1 MLALLVGGVY
11 SFVSLSTANTRL
23 RHTDEVRVGLAQLR
37 STVLDAETGLRG
49 YLITGERD
57 FLAPYDR
64 ARDQWR
70 GQLDHVRALTTDN
83 VEQQTRLETLGQLIV
98 DDLGAFS
105 PEQAVRERDQAARAP
120 VPLML
125 NHKLKMDGVRAVLAD
140 MEAAEV
146 QLDRIRERAATRRW
160 GVTTG
165 FLIAGTLLFVV
176 VVAQMAAQRRLSE
189 ARRRR
194 SEDEQRLLQAVFA
207 GIDDGI
213 TLQDRTGKLIFANA
227 AAARM
232 IGFSSPAALLGASQ
246 REIMDRFELLDEDGH
261 PFPADKLP
269 ARAVLAGAPSA
280 KAVIRYRTRKVGP
293 WRWSEVNAHP
303 VTDAEGTVIQAINV
317 FRDVTA
323 ERGADERR
331 RFLLR
336 AVDELSSSLDYEATL
351 AAVARLAVPALADW
365 CAVDIVDGDQLKRLA
380 TAHVDPGKVAS
391 VAELARRYPPNPSS
405 RAGVHEIIRTGKPQL
420 MSAIPR
426 ELLTA
431 AAVDQEHLRLIEE
444 LDLRSY
450 VGVPLSVGGKVLGAM
465 TFVMAES
472 HRVYGEEDLAFAREV
487 ADRAALA
494 IENARLFREVEGAR
508 AAAAAQ
514 LVNEERRRRDAEDQ
528 TRFAE
533 TFVGMLG
540 HDLRNP
546 LNAIMMTTRL
556 LRRMATAPNEI
567 NAVERVRTS
576 ATRMSNMVG
585 QLLDLTRSRMA
596 GGIMIDKAPVDL
608 CGVVSEVVDEL
619 RRGYPGRQIVWAGSA
634 GVHAD
639 ADRDRLAQV
648 VSNLVGNALE
658 HGDPERPVTVDLS
671 TQREDVALAVHND
684 GSPIASD
691 VLPLLFEPFRR
702 TGARSERSR
711 GLGLGLF
718 ITQQIVQ
725 AHGGRVE
732 VTSTAEHGTTFSV
745 VLPRSDAALVAPRQ
759 QQLVS

>member
-1 MLALLVGGVY
+1 MILSALLLALLVGGVY
-11 SFVSLSTANTRL
+11 SFIALSTANTWL
-23 RHTDEVRVGLAQLR
+23 RHTDEVRVGIAQLR

-70 GQLDHVRALTTDN
+70 GQLDQVRALTTDN
-83 VEQQTRLETLGQLIV
+83 PEQQTRLETLEQLIV
-98 DDLGAFS
+98 DDFGAFS
-105 PEQAVRERDQAARAP
+105 PEQALRERDQAARAP

-125 NHKLKMDGVRAVLAD
+125 NHKLKMDGVRSVLAD
-140 MEAAEV
+140 MEADEV
-146 QLDRIRERAATRRW
+146 RLDRIREHAATRRW
-160 GVTTG
+160 GVTTA
-165 FLIAGTLLFVV
+165 FLIAGTLVFVV
-176 VVAQMAAQRRLSE
+176 VVAQMAAQRRISE

-232 IGFSSPAALLGASQ
+232 IGFASPAALLGASP

-261 PFPADKLP
+261 PYPPDKLP
-269 ARAVLAGAPSA
+269 ARAVLTGAPSA
-280 KAVIRYRTRKVGP
+280 KAVIRYRARKAGP

-323 ERGADERR
+323 ERDADERR

-405 RAGVHEIIRTGKPQL
+405 KTGVHEIIRTGKPQL
-420 MSAIPR
+420 MSEIPR

-431 AAVDQEHLRLIEE
+431 AAVDEEHLRLIEE

-450 VGVPLSVGGKVLGAM
+450 VGVPLSVGGKVLGAI

-472 HRVYGEEDLAFAREV
+472 HRVYGEDDLAFAREV

-494 IENARLFREVEGAR
+494 IENARLFREVEDAR

-514 LVNEERRRRDAEDQ
+514 LVSEERRRHEAEEQ

-576 ATRMSNMVG
+576 ATRMSNMVA

-619 RRGYPGRQIVWAGSA
+619 RRAYPGRHIAWAGGA

-658 HGDPERPVTVDLS
+658 HGDPARPVTVDLS
-671 TQREDVALAVHND
+671 TAPRGRRAD
-684 GSPIASD
+684 GSQSRAADSAGSACRCCSSRSGERVPEANGPGASGWACSSRSRSS
-691 VLPLLFEPFRR
+691 RR
-702 TGARSERSR
+702 TGDGSR
-711 GLGLGLF
+711 
-718 ITQQIVQ
+718 
-725 AHGGRVE
+725 
-732 VTSTAEHGTTFSV
+732 
-745 VLPRSDAALVAPRQ
+745 
-759 QQLVS
+759 